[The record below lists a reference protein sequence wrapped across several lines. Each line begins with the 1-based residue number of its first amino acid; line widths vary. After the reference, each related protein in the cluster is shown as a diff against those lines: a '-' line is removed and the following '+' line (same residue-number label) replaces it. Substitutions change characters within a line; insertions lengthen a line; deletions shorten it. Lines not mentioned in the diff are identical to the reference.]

1 MTFFALTGLLNFLG
15 SASLAAIVLFKNPRG
30 ILNRHFSYNSLSIAF
45 YSAGYFV
52 WQLSST
58 PEMAMIWFRVL
69 FTGIILINLSFLFY
83 VFALIEKIKQKRIEL
98 AVYSIINSIFIVLNL
113 FSMLFTELEPRFGLG
128 FWPVPTVIFHIY
140 LAFWVWQCL
149 YGFMLLLRSLKT
161 TTGRLREQIK
171 YTIVSGLIGFIG
183 GASNWPMWYKIDFPP
198 YANILIVV
206 YIALMGF
213 AIVRY
218 RLMDIK
224 IVLTRTGIFLGIY
237 TLVLGSPLMIGFQ
250 TNFGFL
256 SFLSLFVLATIGPI
270 LYRYLLG
277 KAEDVLLSKQ
287 REYQRVLNESV
298 VFMLREHSLERLLKL
313 IIYGMKT
320 IIKVDYAA
328 IFLDDKEHECF
339 KLKAANIYN
348 VIPEGF
354 CIPYDNSTIELLKEH
369 KRPLILEEMSHL
381 FHSDTDRKI
390 KMVVPSFFDNRLL
403 GFLLLGEKESKTFY
417 TMDDLQT
424 FELLS
429 HQTAMAIENCLFMEE
444 RKKTQERLFQAE
456 KLAFIGGMAE
466 GVAHQIRNRLNHFSL
481 GSRQIQHEIK
491 DFQEMHGDIM
501 TQNPPIREAFDSLNE
516 ISESIIDNVIRT
528 NAVIKGILNYTLADD
543 KRNCFSELP
552 FKDVADGAID
562 LAKIKHGIEE
572 LPIKTE
578 IDPDAMIYG
587 VMTQLMES
595 IYNLIDN
602 SYEAIEEKRNSF
614 KITDERKKYDPVIL
628 IRFTQQQ
635 DGSLIE
641 ISDNGIGIADED
653 SKKIFAPYFTTKS
666 SFKPQT
672 ASGIG
677 LYVVHRI
684 IEESHK
690 GKMWFASKPME
701 GTSFFIKLPLKNN
714 ALPSS

>member
-1 MTFFALTGLLNFLG
+1 MTFLALTGLLNFLG
-15 SASLAAIVLFKNPRG
+15 SASLAAVVLFKNPRG
-30 ILNRHFSYNSLSIAF
+30 ILNRNFSYNSLSIAF

-58 PEMAMIWFRVL
+58 PEMATIWFRVL
-69 FTGIILINLSFLFY
+69 FTGIILINLTFLFY
-83 VFALIEKIKQKRIEL
+83 VFALIEKLNRRKIEL
-98 AVYSIINSIFIVLNL
+98 AVYTVINIIFIALNL
-113 FSMLFTELEPRFGLG
+113 CSMLYTKLEPRFGLG
-128 FWPVPTVIFHIY
+128 FWPVPTVLFHIY
-140 LAFWVWQCL
+140 LAFWIWQLL
-149 YGFMLLLRSLKT
+149 YGFILLLWSLKA

-171 YTIVSGLIGFIG
+171 YTIASGLIGFIG
-183 GASNWPMWYKIDFPP
+183 GASNWPMWYKIDFLP
-198 YANILIVV
+198 YPNILIVV
-206 YIALMGF
+206 YIGLMGF
-213 AIVRY
+213 AIIRY

-224 IVLTRTGIFLGIY
+224 IVLTRTGIFLAIY
-237 TLVLGSPLMIGFQ
+237 TLVLGSPVLIGLH

-256 SFLSLFVLATIGPI
+256 SFVTMFILATIGPI
-270 LYRYLLG
+270 LYRFLLG

-287 REYQRVLNESV
+287 REYQKVLNESV
-298 VFMLREHSLERLLKL
+298 VFMLREHSLDRLLKL

-328 IFLDDKEHECF
+328 IFLNDKEHECF
-339 KLKAANIYN
+339 TLKAANTYQ

-354 CIPYDNSTIELLKEH
+354 SIPCGNPTIELLMEH
-369 KRPLILEEMSHL
+369 KRPLVLEEMSHL

-403 GFLLLGEKESKTFY
+403 GFLLLGEKENKTFY

-429 HQTAMAIENCLFMEE
+429 HQTAMAIENCLYMEE

-481 GSRQIQHEIK
+481 GSRQIQHEIA
-491 DFQEMHGDIM
+491 DFQKLHEDIINRN
-501 TQNPPIREAFDSLNE
+501 QPIRETFDSLYE
-516 ISESIIDNVIRT
+516 ISESIVENVIRT
-528 NAVIKGILNYTLADD
+528 NAVIQGILNYTIADD
-543 KRNCFSELP
+543 KRNTFSDFP
-552 FKDVADGAID
+552 FMDVAEGAID
-562 LAKIKHGIEE
+562 LAKIKHGIDE

-578 IDPDAMIYG
+578 IDPDAMTFG

-614 KITDERKKYDPVIL
+614 KSSEERKNYEPLIL
-628 IRFTQQQ
+628 IRHTQQP

-641 ISDNGIGIADED
+641 IIDNGIGVADAD
-653 SKKIFAPYFTTKS
+653 TKKIFAPYFTTKS
-666 SFKPQT
+666 SFKSQSE
-672 ASGIG
+672 SGIG

-684 IEESHK
+684 IEENHK
-690 GKMWFASKPME
+690 GKIWFKSAYMK
-701 GTSFFIKLPLKNN
+701 GTTFFIKLPIKNG
-714 ALPSS
+714 